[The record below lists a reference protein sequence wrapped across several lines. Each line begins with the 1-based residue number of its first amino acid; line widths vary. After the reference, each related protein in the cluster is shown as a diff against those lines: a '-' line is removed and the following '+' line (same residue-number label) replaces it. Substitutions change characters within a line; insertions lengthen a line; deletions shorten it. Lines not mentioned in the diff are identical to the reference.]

1 MRLCA
6 IQDRGH
12 NGNSFDGLII
22 IVEREFAVCNQ
33 LRMEHFV
40 VLLWHAIDESV
51 TDGCLSLPH
60 VLASAILVREE
71 DFSQVVSLLIIS
83 TRRET

>member
-22 IVEREFAVCNQ
+22 IVEREFAVC
-33 LRMEHFV
+33 MEHFV